1 MTRRSKQDH
10 PLDDIRRHLE
20 PGPVVLV
27 SSAWQGRTNIMTMG
41 WHMML
46 AFTPALIATYIWE
59 GNHSFG
65 MIRKSRECVV
75 NVPTRELVDAVVGI
89 GNCSGAEVDKFARF
103 GLTADPAAQVAAPL
117 IRECY
122 ASFECRLAARR
133 GVAHPDVF
141 VWEVV
146 KAHVAP
152 SPRNP
157 RTLHYRGHGEFMVAG
172 PTISR
177 RAKFRPEML

>member
-1 MTRRSKQDH
+1 MPRRRKQDA
-10 PLDDIRRHLE
+10 PLDDVRRHLE

-27 SSAWQGRTNIMTMG
+27 SSAWQGRTNIMTLG

-46 AFTPALIATYIWE
+46 GFTPALVGTYIWE

-65 MIRKSRECVV
+65 MIRRARACVI
-75 NVPTRELVDAVVGI
+75 NVPTLDLVDAVVGV

-103 GLTADPAAQVAAPL
+103 GLTAEPATRVAAPL

-122 ASFECRLAARR
+122 ASFECRLADGRMIGRA
-133 GVAHPDVF
+133 GLF
-141 VWEVV
+141 IWEVV
-146 KAHVAP
+146 QAHVAP